1 MKPSDCLVLVR
12 GGGDLASGVAH
23 RLHTAGFLVMVLELP
38 QPLCVRRAVSFAEA
52 VYAGEMQIEG
62 ITARLA
68 RSSQEATALTTQRL
82 IPVLVDAE
90 GEAILT
96 LNPAVVVD
104 ARMAKKPLDTKI
116 THAPLVIGLGP
127 GLVAGQHCHAVI
139 ETQRG
144 HHLGRV
150 YWQGSAQADTG
161 VPEAVSGFSVQRV
174 LRAPQAGVLQEGL
187 EIGALVQAGQIIA
200 TVEGVPITA
209 EFNGVLRGL
218 VHDGLPVTAGMK
230 VGDLDPRGIREH
242 CFTISDKARAMGG
255 GVLEAILADAL
266 KRKDAKALPSI
277 S

>member
-38 QPLCVRRAVSFAEA
+38 QPLCVRRAVSFAKA
-52 VYAGEMQIEG
+52 VYAGETQVEG

-68 RSSQEATALTTQRL
+68 HSPQEATALTAQRV
-82 IPVLVDAE
+82 IPVLVDVD
-90 GEAILT
+90 GEALRT
-96 LNPAVVVD
+96 LKPAVVVD

-116 THAPLVIGLGP
+116 TDAPLVLGLGP

-255 GVLEAILADAL
+255 GVLEAILADDL
-266 KRKDAKALPSI
+266 KREDAQALPSI